1 MRYPSV
7 TFFAAEL
14 SQIHQFMRR
23 RAFIT
28 LLGNAIASPLAARA
42 QATVK
47 LPIIGFLFADPTI
60 STPWIAAFVERLK
73 ALDWIEGPTV
83 IFEHRWSNGPDRDA
97 EIAAEFVGLPVAVI
111 LTDGP
116 SVPIVKRATSL
127 FPSSSLWRA
136 IRSAAA

>member
-1 MRYPSV
+1 MFCLACCISVRYPSV

-73 ALDWIEGPTV
+73 ALDWIEGPPLFSNIAGRMVLTV
-83 IFEHRWSNGPDRDA
+83 MRRSRQ
-97 EIAAEFVGLPVAVI
+97 
-111 LTDGP
+111 
-116 SVPIVKRATSL
+116 SL
-127 FPSSSLWRA
+127 SDYP
-136 IRSAAA
+136 